1 MQHYNQAELTF
12 KALVLS
18 IDYVDILNLNKWKT
32 KHFNTKF
39 PHAGNKEKPKKL
51 GNNRRDNYR
60 PLCLQLAE

>member
-32 KHFNTKF
+32 NQFNTKF

-51 GNNRRDNYR
+51 GNNRRDN
-60 PLCLQLAE
+60 